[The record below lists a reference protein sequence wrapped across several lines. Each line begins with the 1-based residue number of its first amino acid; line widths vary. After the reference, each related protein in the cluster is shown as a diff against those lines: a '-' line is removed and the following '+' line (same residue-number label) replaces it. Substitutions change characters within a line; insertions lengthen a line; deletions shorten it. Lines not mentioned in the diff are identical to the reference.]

1 MSGSGTPLMAA
12 DKMTVEIPADAQMN
26 TTINKKLLKP
36 GTVAGGLIPHT
47 PRSSNQMRS
56 PSPPQLA
63 GSPGIDLVTALIRP
77 TLNGGLAYTNR
88 QMMPAPA
95 REMAVGRKI
104 NALAAFSFF
113 MPSAKRA
120 TASAKTVVARVPR
133 MTHVML

>member
-36 GTVAGGLIPHT
+36 GAVAGGLT
-47 PRSSNQMRS
+47 PQRARSNNQRAA
-56 PSPPQLA
+56 PSPPQLDVKPVI
-63 GSPGIDLVTALIRP
+63 GLVTAFIRP

-95 REMAVGRKI
+95 SEI
-104 NALAAFSFF
+104 AAG
-113 MPSAKRA
+113 
-120 TASAKTVVARVPR
+120 
-133 MTHVML
+133 